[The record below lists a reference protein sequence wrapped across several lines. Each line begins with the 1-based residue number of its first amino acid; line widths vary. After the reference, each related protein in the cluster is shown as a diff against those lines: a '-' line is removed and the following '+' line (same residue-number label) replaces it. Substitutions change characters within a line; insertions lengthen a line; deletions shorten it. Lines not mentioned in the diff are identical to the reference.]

1 MIVSVQLHLLPN
13 QFEQNCLNGITGLL
27 ETDGAI
33 FKIDMPYAVCTGI
46 FLSRKV

>member
-27 ETDGAI
+27 ETDGAKFI
-33 FKIDMPYAVCTGI
+33 FKIDMPYAVCI
-46 FLSRKV
+46 FLSRNL